1 MRSIDIKGLAVFEI
15 ASGREIGKVSELLI
29 NAQEK
34 SVQYLV
40 IDVPNWYFGS
50 YVIPFNLTEG
60 IGEDAVIIESESL
73 IRKLNEDPEAVNLV
87 DSGVTLIG
95 SKVLTKKGKHIGRVS
110 EIYIDEN
117 NGQVTG
123 CELADNITVK
133 GIIPVKYALTFG
145 RDALIVDE
153 KTEDNLLNTMEE
165 LEQELAL
172 EVPDDLPPFTEEEAS
187 GSEAEPE
194 LDAPATDDQA
204 DDKPKAVKL
213 YEQKQRE
220 YLLGRT
226 VKEDIYDNSGNLII
240 KSGEKITKEILDK
253 AAASVTLKEL
263 LLHV

>member
-50 YVIPFNLTEG
+50 YVIPFNQTEG

-73 IRKLNEDPEAVNLV
+73 IKKLNDDPEAIKLV
-87 DSGVTLIG
+87 ESGVTLIG
-95 SKVLTKKGKHIGRVS
+95 SKVLTKKGKHIGKVT

-117 NGQVTG
+117 DGRVIG
-123 CELADNITVK
+123 CELADNNIAVK
-133 GIIPVKYALTFG
+133 GIVPVKHALTFG

-153 KTEDNLLNTMEE
+153 KTEDNLLSTAEE

-172 EVPDDLPPFTEEEAS
+172 IVSDDFPPFTDDEAD
-187 GSEAEPE
+187 GSEPEPE
-194 LDAPATDDQA
+194 GDESA
-204 DDKPKAVKL
+204 DGNGRRAVKL

-226 VKEDIYDNSGNLII
+226 VKEDVYDNNGNLII
-240 KSGEKITKEILDK
+240 KKGEKITKEVLDK
-253 AAASVTLKEL
+253 AAASITLKEL